1 VRTSSVASST
11 PLVVFAKAP
20 VPGKAKTRLI
30 PALGATGAVR
40 LQEAMIERTLRTAR
54 AAGLGSVE
62 LCCTPDPSH
71 PFFAECAQRHG
82 VTLTAQGGGNLGM
95 RMLAAFERVVQ
106 SAGRTLLVGSDCPA
120 LTPDHMR
127 GAAMALATGQD
138 AVFTPA
144 EDGGY
149 VLVGLARVAPSLFE
163 DIAWGGPDVM
173 RTTRLR
179 LTALGWRWRELA
191 ELWDVDRAEDLAR
204 LAREVDDGARLV
216 EYAKREGAPKVAG
229 RR

>member
-1 VRTSSVASST
+1 MASPT
-11 PLVVFAKAP
+11 PLIVFARAP

-40 LQEAMIERTLRTAR
+40 FQEAMIERTLRTAR

-62 LCCTPDPSH
+62 LCCAPDPSH

-82 VTLTAQGGGNLGM
+82 VTLTGQVGSNLGM
-95 RMLAAFERVVQ
+95 RMLAAFERVVR
-106 SAGRTLLVGSDCPA
+106 SAGPALLVGTDCPA
-120 LTPDHMR
+120 LTPDQMR
-127 GAAMALATGQD
+127 EAAMALATGQD
-138 AVFTPA
+138 AVFAPA

-163 DIAWGGPDVM
+163 DIAWGGSDVM

-179 LTALGWRWRELA
+179 LSALGWRWRELP
-191 ELWDVDRAEDLAR
+191 ELWDVDRPEDLVR
-204 LAREVDDGARLV
+204 LAREIDEGARLV
-216 EYAKREGAPKVAG
+216 ENAKREGAPKVAG